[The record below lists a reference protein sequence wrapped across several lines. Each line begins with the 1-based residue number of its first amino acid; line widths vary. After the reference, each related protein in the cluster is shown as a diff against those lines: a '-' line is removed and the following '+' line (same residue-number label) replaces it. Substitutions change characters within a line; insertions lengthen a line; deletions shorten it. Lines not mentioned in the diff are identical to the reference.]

1 MIRTV
6 ENPFCLAH
14 IWRQVKSGLRP
25 VLVFALRAE
34 RCKTANGQ
42 NGQNG
47 QIFIQFGPGGPD
59 ISTGGQLL
67 NESALV
73 DVVTHAQHAFNE

>member
-25 VLVFALRAE
+25 VLIFSLRPE
-34 RCKTANGQ
+34 RCKTANR
-42 NGQNG
+42 QNG
-47 QIFIQFGPGGPD
+47 QIFIQFGPGCPD

-73 DVVTHAQHAFNE
+73 DVVTHAQHTFNE

>member
-1 MIRTV
+1 MLWSV
-6 ENPFCLAH
+6 ENALCLAH
-14 IWRQVKSGLRP
+14 IRRLLESGLRP
-25 VLVFALRAE
+25 VFVLALRAE
-34 RCKTANGQ
+34 RCKTA

-67 NESALV
+67 NECALV

>member
-25 VLVFALRAE
+25 VLVFTLRAE

-42 NGQNG
+42 NGQ
-47 QIFIQFGPGGPD
+47 IFIQFGPGSPD

>member
-25 VLVFALRAE
+25 VLVFSLRAE

-42 NGQNG
+42 NGQ
-47 QIFIQFGPGGPD
+47 IFVQFGPGCPD
-59 ISTGGQLL
+59 ISTSGQLL
-67 NESALV
+67 NESTLV

>member
-6 ENPFCLAH
+6 ENSFCLPH

-34 RCKTANGQ
+34 RCKTANWQ
-42 NGQNG
+42 NE
-47 QIFIQFGPGGPD
+47 QIFIQFGPRGPD
-59 ISTGGQLL
+59 ISTGWQLL